1 LTASRVWVVLLATL
15 VSCGDGARA
24 PDAGADT
31 SAAGE
36 FPVSGAAA
44 AAIAGADGACPA
56 TGAWAECSVVKRL
69 EQAGLVPQVDSGD
82 ASEPPL
88 TPRGTLLRV
97 GRADMELYFYPDAA
111 AREREQETLDREK
124 YVNYGGSQTFRAE
137 PTLIGNANLIAVLHS
152 NNSKQRERVGDA
164 LTAGP
169 PQPQRQ

>member
-1 LTASRVWVVLLATL
+1 MTAARVWVVLLATL
-15 VSCGDGARA
+15 ASCGDAVRA
-24 PDAGADT
+24 PGAGADT
-31 SAAGE
+31 FVAGAS
-36 FPVSGAAA
+36 PASGAAA
-44 AAIAGADGACPA
+44 PIAGADGACPA
-56 TGAWAECSVVKRL
+56 TGAWAECSVLKRL

-97 GRADMELYFYPDAA
+97 GRAELELYFYPDAA

-124 YVNYGGSQTFRAE
+124 YVNYGGGQTFRAE

>member
-1 LTASRVWVVLLATL
+1 
-15 VSCGDGARA
+15 
-24 PDAGADT
+24 
-31 SAAGE
+31 
-36 FPVSGAAA
+36 
-44 AAIAGADGACPA
+44 
-56 TGAWAECSVVKRL
+56 
-69 EQAGLVPQVDSGD
+69 VDSGD

-97 GRADMELYFYPDAA
+97 GRAELELYFYPDDA

>member
-1 LTASRVWVVLLATL
+1 LTASPVWVVLLATIA
-15 VSCGDGARA
+15 SCGGSQRA
-24 PDAGADT
+24 PGAGADT
-31 SAAGE
+31 SAAGAS
-36 FPVSGAAA
+36 PASGAPAA
-44 AAIAGADGACPA
+44 LIAGAEGACPA
-56 TGAWAECSVVKRL
+56 TGAWAECSVIKRL

-97 GRADMELYFYPDAA
+97 GRAELELYFYPDAA